1 MNILTFIC
9 MQINSVSFVHSKTFF
24 FSGIISG
31 QSVNQRLV
39 DSASWSYFQP
49 FSSCRLLSSTVRHV
63 AFNVRLLG
71 SVRLTAS
78 ADWYCHRDSGD
89 PGTNNNIVN
98 TLSGR
103 WCSAAVW
110 EGEKDWKEEWEETWR
125 LKTGEGRRVESMF
138 TTDWKV
144 FFFVPSA
151 PPLRSSIPSFCLFS
165 ACCFSAEKKCVRAC
179 ACVFALV
186 QFSPARSQ
194 LKRRLGHEH
203 ESQSSVVCV

>member
-24 FSGIISG
+24 FSGITSG

-39 DSASWSYFQP
+39 DSAFWSYFQP
-49 FSSCRLLSSTVRHV
+49 FGSCRLMSSTARHAV
-63 AFNVRLLG
+63 FNVRLLS

-78 ADWYCHRDSGD
+78 ADWYCHKDSGD
-89 PGTNNNIVN
+89 PGANNNIVN

-103 WCSAAVW
+103 WCSAVVR
-110 EGEKDWKEEWEETWR
+110 EGEKDSKRGVGGDLTAKDGRGEESWKHVYDW
-125 LKTGEGRRVESMF
+125 LES
-138 TTDWKV
+138 

-151 PPLRSSIPSFCLFS
+151 PPLQSSIPSFCLFS
-165 ACCFSAEKKCVRAC
+165 ACCFSAEKKCVCAC
-179 ACVFALV
+179 ACVFALAR
-186 QFSPARSQ
+186 FSPARSQ